1 MADKF
6 KAALRKLNENAA
18 ELLAHR
24 TIVWWLPILYLLI
37 SSLFYLR
44 TYDSAQVKITVMQM
58 GGLAL
63 LTLWGARLIEAG
75 RDAFSKED
83 VVTLSPF
90 LAYLLVGILSFLH
103 APYHMASTDFFL
115 RHFFFMTVA
124 IIVIYEF
131 SQTATERLTRIL
143 LWTAWIAIGYGFL
156 QVVDTQ
162 LTELKYFE
170 MGPGKGL
177 DPFIWRGAFG
187 ERIFSTY
194 GNPNFFADFLV
205 ITFPIILT
213 QYLKDRTRWTL
224 LALMGMLV
232 ADLIATGTKGAW
244 LGFALVIFLFGVVA
258 FAFFKELVAP
268 YRKALISIV
277 AAGVLGFLGVVA
289 KDLKTRV
296 VSVNFRLF
304 TWEATWEMIMTQP
317 LIGTGI
323 GSFPPIYPAFRRPPI
338 FHIEGKHN
346 TETDHAEDE
355 YLEELFDNGLLGFG
369 VFIWLIFS
377 TLFIGFTSLGQ
388 LTGAMRAKDGRAPP
402 RAYDLIGYM
411 VAFMGML
418 GHNFFDVSLRFVSS
432 GVYLGLLSGMIVNI
446 ARGQGLYEMHT
457 RRKNAA
463 AAPGKPAPVG
473 SGGPLDD
480 APTSDGGWKAL
491 SEFLIWPARLG
502 AWAALG
508 WICFRILSEFQ
519 FLQGPLDRL
528 TIGGEVLQWWLAWS
542 VLSAC
547 VLTLG
552 WFFLRIIFLSE
563 NPLVPLLIAAS
574 VYPMNLFWGYFKAD
588 IHHNIAIFY
597 SKERRWDDALAN
609 YRTVH
614 KLNPDFVMSSYFT
627 GNVFNDRFI
636 MDRVYEPKWGD
647 VNGVARDDYERAL
660 DAYDEVRRLSPNYV
674 QMHHQVGSLHLKR
687 AEWAAQHGHPEEAQ
701 KYLDRALNRF
711 RLYEQ
716 IDPVFAPN
724 YYRLGQ
730 VYMIEKN
737 WAAAA
742 KAYEDYIRAE
752 KCAVAP
758 SLISKKPL
766 RESILSY
773 QAYVHEEGLPYP
785 VHRHESDEAYANLGN
800 AYFMLERLEDAEK
813 AYRNALRLNPNHELS
828 KRNLSVVYN
837 KARVAG
843 RLRQLPGP
851 APMPVPGALP
861 YTGYEVLPA
870 KK

>member
-1 MADKF
+1 MADKV
-6 KAALRKLNENAA
+6 KAALRKVNENAA
-18 ELLAHR
+18 EMLAHR

-63 LTLWGARLIEAG
+63 LTMWGARLLQAG
-75 RDAFSKED
+75 KNAFSKED

-90 LAYLLVGILSFLH
+90 LAFLLVGILSFLH
-103 APYHMASTDFFL
+103 APYHMASVDFFL

-124 IIVIYEF
+124 LIVIYEF
-131 SQTATERLTRIL
+131 NQSATDRLTRIL
-143 LWTAWIAIGYGFL
+143 IWTAWIAVGYGFL

-162 LTELKYFE
+162 LTLYKYFE
-170 MGPGKGL
+170 QGPGKGL

-187 ERIFSTY
+187 ERVFSTY

-205 ITFPIILT
+205 ITFPILLT
-213 QYLKDRTRWTL
+213 QWLKDRSRWSL
-224 LALMGMLV
+224 LPLMGMLV
-232 ADLIATGTKGAW
+232 VDLIATGTKGAW

-258 FAFFKELVAP
+258 FVFFKEIVAP
-268 YRKALISIV
+268 YRKALFSIV
-277 AAGVLGFLGVVA
+277 AVGVLGFLGVVA

-377 TLFIGFTSLGQ
+377 TLYIGFTSLGQ
-388 LTGAMRAKDGRAPP
+388 LTGAMRSKDGRAPP

-432 GVYLGLLSGMIVNI
+432 GVYLGLLSGMIVNL
-446 ARGQGLYEMHT
+446 ARGQGLYELHA
-457 RRKNAA
+457 RKKSNDALLVKNSQSQAA
-463 AAPGKPAPVG
+463 EPSG
-473 SGGPLDD
+473 SGEG
-480 APTSDGGWKAL
+480 AWASL

-502 AWAALG
+502 AWALTG
-508 WICFRILSEFQ
+508 WVCFTICKEFQ
-519 FLQGPLDRL
+519 YLQGPLDRL
-528 TIGGEVLQWWLAWS
+528 TIGGEVLQWWLAWGT
-542 VLSAC
+542 LAGC

-552 WFFLRIIFLSE
+552 WFFARITLMTE
-563 NPLVPLLIAAS
+563 NPLVPMLIMAS
-574 VYPMNLFWGYFKAD
+574 VYPMQLFWGYFKAD

-609 YRTVH
+609 YRMVNQ
-614 KLNPDFVMSSYFT
+614 LNPDFVMSSYFT
-627 GNVFNDRFI
+627 GNVFNDRFL
-636 MDRVYEPKWGD
+636 MDKVYEPKWGD
-647 VNGVARDDYERAL
+647 ANGVARDDYERAL
-660 DAYDEVRRLSPNYV
+660 DAYNAVRRLSPNYV
-674 QMHHQVGSLHLKR
+674 QMHHQVGALHLKR
-687 AEWAAQHGHPEEAQ
+687 AEYAAQHGQPDEAQ

-711 RLYEQ
+711 LLYRQ

-742 KAYEDYIRAE
+742 KAYEDYIKAE
-752 KCAVAP
+752 QCAVAP
-758 SLISKKPL
+758 SLISNKLL

-773 QAYVHEEGLPYP
+773 QTYVNEAGLPYP

-800 AYFMLERLEDAEK
+800 AYFMLERLDEAEK

-837 KARVAG
+837 KARVQG
-843 RLRQLPGP
+843 RLKQLSGPPPIPKPGD
-851 APMPVPGALP
+851 LP
-861 YTGYEVLPA
+861 YTGYEVLPLH
-870 KK
+870 